1 MRLHRDAK
9 ADVIRSIPLFAD
21 CTTAQLAAIGA
32 VADEIDLPAG
42 KELTVENAVGEEFVA
57 IAGGSA
63 EVRRGSAVLAT
74 LGAGDHFGEVALLT
88 GSPRNATVVA
98 TTPVHALVI
107 ARRDLAVLLS
117 EIPGLRDRL
126 TAALEVRGGAA

>member
-21 CTTAQLAAIGA
+21 CTPAQVAAVGA

-42 KELTVENAVGEEFVA
+42 KELTVENAVGEEFVV
-57 IAGGSA
+57 IVGGRA
-63 EVRRGSAVLAT
+63 EVRRGSVVLAT

-88 GSPRNATVVA
+88 DSPRNATVVA
-98 TTPVHALVI
+98 MTPVHALVI
-107 ARRDLAVLLS
+107 ARRDLVALLAG
-117 EIPGLRDRL
+117 IPGLRDRL
-126 TAALEVRGGAA
+126 ASRLEVRGGAA